1 MASLDII
8 EEHLGIDFANV
19 RLRNGRKRH
28 DKNQYYYFPHQY
40 YIVNI
45 GELNKWCIMTSNDK
59 TRRLLD
65 EHIWHATPPGY
76 TRTTIEVDRKSKGIF
91 LHRMIMDCPEDKV
104 IDHINRCK
112 YDNRVDNLR
121 ICTIAENNRN
131 MPIRKNNTIGISGVS
146 RVITTNGGYRWVA
159 GIRDWDGNYLRE
171 GFSCTLLGEEEAKRR
186 IIEWRK
192 QKEQE
197 LGYIGE

>member
-8 EEHLGIDFANV
+8 EEHMGIDFANV

-76 TRTTIEVDRKSKGIF
+76 TRTTIQVDRKSKGIF

-121 ICTIAENNRN
+121 ICTTAMNNRN
-131 MPIRKNNTIGISGVS
+131 MPRRKTNTSGITGVA

-159 GIRDWDGNYLRE
+159 AIHDWNGNYLRE

-186 IIEWRK
+186 TVEWRK
-192 QKEQE
+192 QKEKE
-197 LGYIGE
+197 LGYICA